1 MTTKIKGI
9 YAPITTPF
17 DNQDVSLAR
26 LKENMEK
33 YSRSPLTG
41 YFALGS
47 NGESKSLTE
56 KEKLAVLETVLAGR
70 AGHQKVMAG
79 AGYESTRQTIDFCRQ
94 VAELGADFV
103 SIVTPSYLKKG
114 LTDEALAGYY
124 TAVADAISIPVLIYN
139 APGFTGMTVS
149 PGLVQ
154 KVCGH
159 PNIIGMKDS
168 SKGNMAGYLA
178 AAGDSFNVLAGTVST
193 LFQSLAI
200 GATGGVVSL
209 ANAFPE
215 PCCRLYEKYMSG
227 DIEGALELHWMLYN
241 LNRNVSGSFGVA
253 GVKYAMDL
261 GGFHGG
267 DPRLPLL
274 PITDA
279 GKESIRAAV
288 KAAGLI

>member
-1 MTTKIKGI
+1 MTATIEGI

-17 DNQDVSLAR
+17 ENQEVSLVQ

-33 YSRSPLTG
+33 YSQSALTG

-47 NGESKSLTE
+47 NGESKSMTE
-56 KEKLAVLETVLAGR
+56 KEKLTVLETVLAGK
-70 AGHQKVMAG
+70 ADHQKVMAG
-79 AGYESTRQTIDFCRQ
+79 GGYESTRQTIDFCKQ

-114 LTDEALAGYY
+114 LTDEALAGHY
-124 TAVADAISIPVLIYN
+124 TAVADAVSIPVIIYN

-149 PGLVQ
+149 PGLVE
-154 KVCGH
+154 KVSGH

-168 SKGNMAGYLA
+168 SKGNMAGYIA
-178 AAGDSFNVLAGTVST
+178 AADDGFNVLAGTVST

-209 ANAFPE
+209 GNAFPE
-215 PCCRLYEKYMSG
+215 PCCQLYQKCMAG

-241 LNRNVSGSFGVA
+241 LNKKVSGSFGVA
-253 GVKYAMDL
+253 GVKYAMEL

-274 PITDA
+274 PITET
-279 GKESIRAAV
+279 GKETIRAAV

>member
-1 MTTKIKGI
+1 MTATLEGI

-17 DNQDVSLAR
+17 ENQEVSLVQ

-33 YSRSPLTG
+33 YSQSALTG

-47 NGESKSLTE
+47 NGESKSMTE
-56 KEKLAVLETVLAGR
+56 KEKLTVLETVLAGK
-70 AGHQKVMAG
+70 ADHQKVMAG
-79 AGYESTRQTIDFCRQ
+79 GGYESTRQTIDFCKQ

-114 LTDEALAGYY
+114 LTDEALAGHY
-124 TAVADAISIPVLIYN
+124 TAVAEAIPIPVIIYN

-149 PGLVQ
+149 PGLVE
-154 KVCGH
+154 KVTGH

-168 SKGNMAGYLA
+168 SKGNMAGYIA
-178 AAGDSFNVLAGTVST
+178 AADDSFNIMAGTVST

-209 ANAFPE
+209 GNAFPE
-215 PCCRLYEKYMSG
+215 PCCQLYQKCMAG
-227 DIEGALELHWMLYN
+227 DTDGALELHWMLYN
-241 LNRNVSGSFGVA
+241 LNKKVSGSFGVA
-253 GVKYAMDL
+253 GVKYAMEL

-274 PITDA
+274 PITEA
-279 GKESIRAAV
+279 GKDSIRAGV

>member
-1 MTTKIKGI
+1 MTATIEGI

-17 DNQDVSLAR
+17 ENQEVSLVQ

-33 YSRSPLTG
+33 YSQSALTG

-47 NGESKSLTE
+47 NGESKSMTE
-56 KEKLAVLETVLAGR
+56 KEKLTVLETVLDGKAD
-70 AGHQKVMAG
+70 HQKVMAG
-79 AGYESTRQTIDFCRQ
+79 GGYESTRQTIDFCKQ

-114 LTDEALAGYY
+114 LTDEALAGHY

-149 PGLVQ
+149 PGLVE
-154 KVCGH
+154 KVSGH

-168 SKGNMAGYLA
+168 SKGNMAGYIA
-178 AAGDSFNVLAGTVST
+178 AAEDGFNVLAGTVST

-209 ANAFPE
+209 GNAFPE
-215 PCCRLYEKYMSG
+215 PCCQLYEKYMAG
-227 DIEGALELHWMLYN
+227 DIDGALELHWMLYN
-241 LNRNVSGSFGVA
+241 LNKNVSGSFGVA
-253 GVKYAMDL
+253 GVKYAMEL

-274 PITDA
+274 PITEA

-288 KAAGLI
+288 RAAGLI